1 MSRRALSR
9 RADRPADAAPARRDA
24 CPRDACGGDAAV
36 GTPAAGTPALLPEP
50 IEQPLHQRLG
60 RWLPPLL
67 SLILF
72 AVAIWVIHR
81 QLAQF
86 HTRDLLARLREI
98 PLDAFVGA
106 ILATSLGY
114 ATLTLYDWLA
124 LHYLGER
131 LPYRRTALASFTG
144 YAFSHNL
151 GLGWLSGG
159 AVRFRLYTVWGLSSL
174 DIGVI
179 LAFNTVT
186 SFLGLGTILALAC
199 LGEPGQIAAILHLP
213 EAAVITIGGLLAGV
227 VAAYVLATALRR
239 RPITLRGWQ
248 ASLPRPPVA
257 LAQIALSLIDW
268 TSAAAVLYLLLPS
281 GLPIGFLAF
290 VGLFAL
296 ANLGGVLS
304 NLPGGIGIFE
314 AVLLLAV
321 PHAGAS
327 AAVAAALIA
336 YRLTYYLLP
345 LILAVVLLGIHQL
358 LATSEVARRVRPWA
372 VVLAPN
378 VFALM
383 VFTAG
388 IMLLASSAA
397 PTVVG
402 RLEMVGDIVPLGV
415 IELSHFFASI
425 AGLLLL
431 LVAWGLR
438 RRLDGAWLAT
448 LAILA
453 AGIVFSLLRGLHVE
467 QAAILAVTLLAL
479 LPCRRA
485 FYRKAALLTERFSPA
500 WLLAVAAVLLGVLWL
515 GFFSY
520 RHVEYSHDLWW
531 RFVLE
536 EGAPRFLRAAAGT
549 LTLFLIVGAAQ
560 LLRASRRPAL
570 SERPDD
576 VARAR
581 AVIQATPDAPVLANL
596 ALLGDKHF
604 LFSDSGRSFI
614 MFGVRGSSWIAMGEP
629 VGPAEERL
637 EILWQFR
644 ELSDRYGAWPAFYH
658 VVPESLPQFLELG
671 LTFQKLGEE
680 ALVPLERFTIEGP
693 SHKSQRYTLRRL
705 RRDGCRL
712 EILPP
717 AAVPAIL
724 PALARVSAEW
734 LRAKNV
740 REKGFSLGR
749 FDPAYLQN
757 FPVAVVWFGARI
769 VAFANLWTS
778 GCGRELSVDLMRHV
792 RDAPAGIMEHLF
804 LELMLWAKA
813 EGYQRFALGM
823 VPLAGLE
830 QRRLAPLWTQAGAF
844 LFRYGEHFYNFK
856 GLRQFKAKFDPVWE
870 PRYLVA
876 PGGFALPR
884 VLGDVTLLIS
894 GGVGGLVTK

>member
-1 MSRRALSR
+1 MSRLALDR
-9 RADRPADAAPARRDA
+9 RAGQPADVAPAAAPAN
-24 CPRDACGGDAAV
+24 P
-36 GTPAAGTPALLPEP
+36 TPAPLPEP
-50 IEQPLHQRLG
+50 IERPLGQRLS
-60 RWLPPLL
+60 RWLPHLI
-67 SLILF
+67 SLVLF
-72 AVAIWVIHR
+72 AIAIWVIHR
-81 QLAQF
+81 ELAQY
-86 HTRDLLARLREI
+86 HMSDLRARLHEI
-98 PLDAFVGA
+98 PVRAIAGA
-106 ILATSLGY
+106 ILATATGY
-114 ATLTLYDWLA
+114 ATLTLYDRLA
-124 LHYLGER
+124 LLYLGER

-151 GLGWLSGG
+151 GLAWLSGG

-179 LAFNTVT
+179 LGFNTIT

-199 LGEPGQIAAILHLP
+199 LGEPQAIAAILHLP
-213 EAAVITIGGLLAGV
+213 PAVVMVIGLLLVAMVAG
-227 VAAYVLATALRR
+227 YVLAAALRR
-239 RPITLRGWQ
+239 RPISIRGWQ
-248 ASLPRPPVA
+248 AHLPRPLVA
-257 LAQIALSLIDW
+257 GAQIVLSLLDW
-268 TSAAAVLYLLLPS
+268 TSAAAALYILLPA
-281 GLPIGFLAF
+281 GLPLGFPAF
-290 VGLFAL
+290 VGLFGL

-304 NLPGGIGIFE
+304 NVPGGIGIFE
-314 AVLLLAV
+314 AVVLFAL
-321 PHAGAS
+321 PHGSPS
-327 AAVAAALIA
+327 AAVAAALIG
-336 YRLTYYLLP
+336 YRLIYYLLP
-345 LILAVVLLGIHQL
+345 LVLAVLLLGVHQL
-358 LATSEVARRVRPWA
+358 LATGEVARRVGVWA

-378 VFALM
+378 LFALM

-388 IMLLASSAA
+388 IMMLASSAA
-397 PTVVG
+397 PTVAG
-402 RLEMVGDIVPLGV
+402 RLEMVGDLVPLGV
-415 IELSHFFASI
+415 IEISHFFASI

-448 LAILA
+448 LGVLA

-485 FYRKAALLTERFSPA
+485 FYRKAALLSERFSPA
-500 WLLAVAAVLLGVLWL
+500 WLLAVVAVLLGVLWL

-520 RHVEYSHDLWW
+520 RHIEYSHDLWW

-536 EGAPRFLRAAAGT
+536 EGGPRFLRAAAGT
-549 LTLFLIVGAAQ
+549 LVLFLIVGAAQ
-560 LLRASRRPAL
+560 LLRTSRRPAL
-570 SERPDD
+570 GDRPDD

-581 AVIQATPDAPVLANL
+581 AIIQATPDAPALANL

-604 LFSDSGRSFI
+604 LFSDSGQSFI
-614 MFGVRGSSWIAMGEP
+614 MFGVRGGSWIAMGEP

-658 VVPESLPQFLELG
+658 VAPESLPQFLELG

-680 ALVPLERFTIEGP
+680 ALVPLERFTIEGHR
-693 SHKSQRYTLRRL
+693 HKSMRYTLRRL
-705 RRDGCRL
+705 RRDGCRF
-712 EILPP
+712 EIVAP
-717 AAVPAIL
+717 AAVPGML
-724 PALARVSAEW
+724 PALARISSQW
-734 LRAKNV
+734 LRTKNV
-740 REKGFSLGR
+740 REKSFSLGR
-749 FDPAYLQN
+749 FDPGYLQN
-757 FPVAVVWFGARI
+757 FPLALVWFGPRL
-769 VAFANLWTS
+769 VAFANLWIS
-778 GCGRELSVDLMRHV
+778 GSGRELSVDLMRHAK
-792 RDAPAGIMEHLF
+792 DAPAGIMEYLF

-856 GLRQFKAKFDPVWE
+856 GLRHFKAKFDPVWE

>member
-1 MSRRALSR
+1 MAPGSRRS
-9 RADRPADAAPARRDA
+9 
-24 CPRDACGGDAAV
+24 
-36 GTPAAGTPALLPEP
+36 
-50 IEQPLHQRLG
+50 
-60 RWLPPLL
+60 
-67 SLILF
+67 
-72 AVAIWVIHR
+72 
-81 QLAQF
+81 
-86 HTRDLLARLREI
+86 
-98 PLDAFVGA
+98 
-106 ILATSLGY
+106 
-114 ATLTLYDWLA
+114 
-124 LHYLGER
+124 
-131 LPYRRTALASFTG
+131 
-144 YAFSHNL
+144 
-151 GLGWLSGG
+151 
-159 AVRFRLYTVWGLSSL
+159 
-174 DIGVI
+174 
-179 LAFNTVT
+179 
-186 SFLGLGTILALAC
+186 
-199 LGEPGQIAAILHLP
+199 
-213 EAAVITIGGLLAGV
+213 
-227 VAAYVLATALRR
+227 
-239 RPITLRGWQ
+239 
-248 ASLPRPPVA
+248 
-257 LAQIALSLIDW
+257 
-268 TSAAAVLYLLLPS
+268 
-281 GLPIGFLAF
+281 
-290 VGLFAL
+290 
-296 ANLGGVLS
+296 
-304 NLPGGIGIFE
+304 
-314 AVLLLAV
+314 
-321 PHAGAS
+321 
-327 AAVAAALIA
+327 
-336 YRLTYYLLP
+336 
-345 LILAVVLLGIHQL
+345 
-358 LATSEVARRVRPWA
+358 
-372 VVLAPN
+372 
-378 VFALM
+378 
-383 VFTAG
+383 
-388 IMLLASSAA
+388 
-397 PTVVG
+397 
-402 RLEMVGDIVPLGV
+402 
-415 IELSHFFASI
+415 
-425 AGLLLL
+425 
-431 LVAWGLR
+431 
-438 RRLDGAWLAT
+438 
-448 LAILA
+448 AILA
-453 AGIVFSLLRGLHVE
+453 AGIVFSLLRGLRVE
-467 QAAILAVTLLAL
+467 QAAILGVTFLAL

-560 LLRASRRPAL
+560 LLRTSRRPAL

-581 AVIQATPDAPVLANL
+581 AVIQATPDAPVIANL

-614 MFGVRGSSWIAMGEP
+614 MFGVRGGSWIAMGEP

-680 ALVPLERFTIEGP
+680 ALVPLESFTIEGS

-712 EILPP
+712 EVVPP

-724 PALARVSAEW
+724 PALAAISTEW

-757 FPVAVVWFGARI
+757 FPVAVVWFGTRI

-778 GCGRELSVDLMRHV
+778 RDGRELSVDLMRHV

>member
-1 MSRRALSR
+1 MSRPASERQPGGA
-9 RADRPADAAPARRDA
+9 ADAAPAA
-24 CPRDACGGDAAV
+24 
-36 GTPAAGTPALLPEP
+36 PARALAPEP
-50 IEQPLHQRLG
+50 IEQPLRQRLG
-60 RWLPPLL
+60 RWLPHLL
-67 SLILF
+67 SLVLF

-81 QLAQF
+81 QLAQD
-86 HTRDLLARLREI
+86 HISDLLARLGAI
-98 PLDAFVGA
+98 PGHAVAGA
-106 ILATSLGY
+106 ILATALGY
-114 ATLTLYDWLA
+114 ATLTLYDLLA

-159 AVRFRLYTVWGLSSL
+159 AVRFRLYTVWGLSSF

-179 LAFNTVT
+179 LAFNTIT
-186 SFLGLGTILALAC
+186 SFLGLALILALAC
-199 LGEPGQIAAILHLP
+199 LGEPDQIALILHLP
-213 EAAVITIGGLLAGV
+213 AVAVLAIGGLLAGA
-227 VAAYVLATALRR
+227 VAAYLLATALRR
-239 RPITLRGWQ
+239 QPITIRGWQ
-248 ASLPRPPVA
+248 ASLPRPAVA
-257 LAQIALSLIDW
+257 LAQIALSVLDW
-268 TSAAAVLYLLLPS
+268 TAAAAVLYLLLPS
-281 GLPIGFLAF
+281 GLPLGFPAF

-321 PHAGAS
+321 PHGGAS

-336 YRLTYYLLP
+336 YRLIYYLMP
-345 LILAVVLLGIHQL
+345 LILAVALLGVHQL
-358 LATSEVARRVRPWA
+358 LATSEVARRVGLWA

-378 VFALM
+378 LFALM
-383 VFTAG
+383 VFVAG

-397 PTVVG
+397 PTVAG

-415 IELSHFFASI
+415 IEISHFFASI

-467 QAAILAVTLLAL
+467 QATILSVTLLAL

-520 RHVEYSHDLWW
+520 RHIEYSHDLWW

-560 LLRASRRPAL
+560 LLRTSRRPAL

-596 ALLGDKHF
+596 ALLGDKRF

-614 MFGVRGSSWIAMGEP
+614 MFGVRGGSWIAMGEP

-680 ALVPLERFTIEGP
+680 ALVPLERFTIEGAR
-693 SHKSQRYTLRRL
+693 HKSLRYTLRRL

-712 EILPP
+712 EIVPP
-717 AAVPAIL
+717 AAVAGIL
-724 PALARVSAEW
+724 PALAAISTEW

-749 FDPAYLQN
+749 FDAAYLQN
-757 FPVAVVWFGARI
+757 FPVAMVWFGSRI

-778 GCGRELSVDLMRHV
+778 GGGRELSVDLMRHV
-792 RDAPAGIMEHLF
+792 KDAPAGIMEYLF

-830 QRRLAPLWTQAGAF
+830 HRRLAPLWTQAGAF

-894 GGVGGLVTK
+894 GGVGGLVTR

>member
-1 MSRRALSR
+1 MSRGASERPPDRA
-9 RADRPADAAPARRDA
+9 ADAAPA
-24 CPRDACGGDAAV
+24 AA
-36 GTPAAGTPALLPEP
+36 APALGPEP
-50 IEQPLHQRLG
+50 IEPPLGQRVG

-67 SLILF
+67 SLVLF
-72 AVAIWVIHR
+72 AIAIWVIHR
-81 QLAQF
+81 QLAQY
-86 HTRDLLARLREI
+86 HLSDLFAHLREI
-98 PLDAFVGA
+98 PARAVAGA
-106 ILATSLGY
+106 ILATALGY
-114 ATLTLYDWLA
+114 ATLTFYDALA
-124 LHYLGER
+124 LHYVGER

-186 SFLGLGTILALAC
+186 SFLGLGVILAIAC
-199 LGEPGQIAAILHLP
+199 LGEPQPIASILHLP
-213 EAAVITIGGLLAGV
+213 APAVLAIGLLLVAM
-227 VAAYVLATALRR
+227 VAAYGLATALRR
-239 RPITLRGWQ
+239 RPITIRGWQ
-248 ASLPRPPVA
+248 ASLPRPAVA
-257 LAQIALSLIDW
+257 AAQIALSLIDW
-268 TSAAAVLYLLLPS
+268 GSAAAVLYILLPP
-281 GLPIGFLAF
+281 GLPLGFLAF

-321 PHAGAS
+321 PHAGGS
-327 AAVAAALIA
+327 AAVAAALIG
-336 YRLTYYLLP
+336 YRLIYYLLP
-345 LILAVVLLGIHQL
+345 LVLAVVLLGVHQL
-358 LATSEVARRVRPWA
+358 LATGEVARRVGVWA

-378 VFALM
+378 LFALM

-402 RLEMVGDIVPLGV
+402 RLETIGDIVPLGV
-415 IELSHFFASI
+415 IEISHFLASI

-448 LAILA
+448 LAVLA
-453 AGIVFSLLRGLHVE
+453 AGIVLSLLRGLHVE

-479 LPCRRA
+479 LPCRHA
-485 FYRKAALLTERFSPA
+485 FYRKTALLTERFSPA

-520 RHVEYSHDLWW
+520 RHIEYSHDLWW

-570 SERPDD
+570 TDSPDD

-581 AVIQATPDAPVLANL
+581 DIIRATPDAPVLANL

-604 LFSDSGRSFI
+604 LFSDSGQSFI
-614 MFGVRGSSWIAMGEP
+614 MFGVRGGSWIAMGEP

-658 VVPESLPQFLELG
+658 VAPESLPQFLELG

-680 ALVPLERFTIEGP
+680 ALVPLERFTIEG
-693 SHKSQRYTLRRL
+693 SRHKSLRYTLRRL
-705 RRDGCRL
+705 QRDGCRL
-712 EILPP
+712 EIVPA
-717 AAVPAIL
+717 AAVPGIL
-724 PALARVSAEW
+724 PDLAAVSAEW

-749 FDPAYLQN
+749 FDVAYLRN

-778 GCGRELSVDLMRHV
+778 GGRELSVDLMRHV
-792 RDAPAGIMEHLF
+792 EDAPAGIMEYLF

-830 QRRLAPLWTQAGAF
+830 HRRLAPLWTQAGAL
-844 LFRYGEHFYNFK
+844 LFRYGEHFYNFQ
-856 GLRQFKAKFDPVWE
+856 GLRKFKAKFDPVWE